1 MPTIRQHGPRRSWN
15 REGRRDTDHRRSGT
29 GRDAIRPHCSTELI
43 QLHVSPLP
51 LGAVPSPTG
60 RVHLPAIALPA
71 ANDCLIRQSAA
82 LLTELAARHAIR
94 SIQLGTDAAELVVSL
109 EEGRSYFDLAEF
121 EGEAEV
127 LLRHRVNVTSAG
139 APGAHPRELL
149 SRAPAA

>member
-1 MPTIRQHGPRRSWN
+1 M
-15 REGRRDTDHRRSGT
+15 
-29 GRDAIRPHCSTELI
+29 
-43 QLHVSPLP
+43 
-51 LGAVPSPTG
+51 
-60 RVHLPAIALPA
+60 PAIALPA

-127 LLRHRVNVTSAG
+127 LLRHRVNVTSVG
-139 APGAHPRELL
+139 APGAHPREVLTE
-149 SRAPAA
+149 R